1 MDLSYVW
8 SFIYCLVAAILV
20 KWTIKHVNIIVKLP
34 PGPWGLPLVGY
45 LPWIRKNAYESFI
58 DISKKYGGLFSVNL
72 GSETVV
78 VLNDWK
84 AVKATLLDQP
94 NVFSGRKDVHL
105 ARYMVKKKDI
115 VFTDGNAWKIQRKLT
130 VQGFIKIGLLNK
142 SMENRILDLTQN
154 VIEKLSLYNN
164 KEAPMDSIF
173 FSSILL
179 TNWKLISVIPIDKNK
194 LQKYEDALNLI
205 FFGLRPDNPLILFE
219 WLRFIPPNRS
229 GYKAFKN
236 ACDYVNNSLREII
249 DSHLNNW
256 KDGNAHDLIDRYIAE
271 IKKREING
279 QKAPAPF
286 TTDNLLGTLLDTF
299 AAGVDTT
306 NVTCLWAFLYLAFNQ
321 DIQRKVQKELD
332 EVVGRFRMPSLD
344 DFTKLPYTE
353 AIIMEVHRK
362 ASLVPLAVPHRAI
375 EDAKVFG
382 YTIPKGTTCYPNIY
396 AVHHDPTLWDDPQ
409 TFKPERFLDENN
421 KVVWPPY
428 LMPFSV
434 GPRACLGQPLAQM
447 ELKLIIS
454 SLLHKFHFKF
464 PVGQTLP
471 TFDVD
476 YGATLRPF
484 PYSLLIKLRED

>member
-8 SFIYCLVAAILV
+8 SFIYSLIAVILV
-20 KWTIKHVNIIVKLP
+20 KWIIKRANIIVKLP

-72 GSETVV
+72 GRETVV

-94 NVFSGRKDVHL
+94 NVFSGRPDMHL
-105 ARYMVKKKDI
+105 ARYLVQKKD
-115 VFTDGNAWKIQRKLT
+115 VTFSDGIAWKIQRKLT
-130 VQGFIKIGLLNK
+130 LQGFINIGLLNK
-142 SMENRILDLTQN
+142 SMENRILDLTQE

-179 TNWKLISVIPIDKNK
+179 TNWKLISVIPIDRNK
-194 LQKYEDALNLI
+194 LEEYEDAMNVI
-205 FFGLRPDNPLILFE
+205 FFGLRPDNPINLFE

-229 GYKAFKN
+229 GYKAFVN
-236 ACDYVNNSLREII
+236 ACDYVNNSLGEIVNI
-249 DSHLNNW
+249 HLKNW
-256 KDGNAHDLIDRYIAE
+256 EDGNAHDFIDRYIAE
-271 IKKREING
+271 IKKKELNG

-286 TTDNLLGTLLDTF
+286 TIENLLGSLFNTF

-306 NVTCLWAFLYLAFNQ
+306 NVTCLWAFLYLAYNQ
-321 DIQRKVQKELD
+321 DSQKKAQKELD

-344 DFTKLPYTE
+344 DFTKLPYIE
-353 AIIMEVHRK
+353 AVIMEVHRK

-409 TFKPERFLDENN
+409 MFKPERFLDENN

-454 SLLHKFHFKF
+454 SLLHKFHFNF
-464 PVGQTLP
+464 PVGQNLP

-476 YGATLRPF
+476 YSITLRPF
-484 PYSLLIKLRED
+484 PYSLLIKLREI